1 MDANGLRFWMLATA
15 QQWTKTK
22 DRPPLQYDEQCR
34 RLRLASERLLPQ
46 WSQSTSIEPTLEAT
60 AIAHLEQ
67 VPQTLDSYGT
77 RAFWEPTS
85 GKILA
90 TGALPRSVPIFTPEA
105 SNPPTDLVM
114 GYDGILYV
122 ALSSGAVM
130 LVDRRDRWLPIPVQ
144 ADGFKA
150 WRLAAD
156 PAGGVWVLDR
166 ENRQLGKVL
175 GVPFPTQPAGK
186 YAEDI
191 FRPCDEN
198 PNPPRLVVWQ
208 TSSLPSDELPIGI
221 ATNPDGDLALLTW
234 LTDGTPKIRI
244 LHSHQWTPAIALMGC
259 RYPFSLSWVTVDR
272 IAGLVSDLLTEAPVY
287 AVPKFAVEPSEVTQ
301 VQPVGDLY
309 PLHEHTGH
317 PFLHSL
323 SLPPHYPTATE
334 SAPLYHLSL
343 PSYARQGAAIS
354 AGRNSE
360 GTAPA
365 ALDSGTSQ
373 TEWHRLYLEAVI
385 PANGEIHVDLAATDQ
400 PILPDAPEWF
410 EHSFGTVQKS
420 GKPWGAWVSA
430 ASEIPFHPGLL
441 NVDREKDRSGLFT
454 LLIQR
459 HDRQVRTLQ
468 GRYLWVRVRMIGDGR
483 TTPELAALRVYGSR
497 FSYVNHYLPELYRE
511 TVFGSDRDTVGAATS
526 ADFLERFLANF
537 EGILTPIEDRIA
549 NSHLLT
555 DPRTTTEDAIEWLGS
570 WIGVTF
576 DPAYSS
582 ARRRRLIEAA
592 PALYR
597 HRGTLTGLQQALDI
611 ATDGA
616 VSKGAIVV
624 LEDFRLR
631 RTFATILG
639 ADLADET
646 DPLFAGLVMS
656 GNSYVGDTL
665 VLGDETRQEFL
676 ALFRADIETNSFK
689 KQAEE
694 AAISAFFDQLAYR
707 TTIFVHQEVT
717 PQDLGLIRRVV
728 DLETP
733 AHVLSRVVSASSSLM
748 VGVASLVGVDTY
760 LNAKP
765 KPQAVAL
772 NKSQIGVRDRLLRHA
787 SLDPRL
793 EGGIDVEPVLQS
805 PIARLISR
813 PIAEFGQSFQ
823 LDGNQSQ
830 AFDGHTIAQ
839 YKWAKLE

>member
-1 MDANGLRFWMLATA
+1 MDANGLRFWMLANA
-15 QQWTKTK
+15 EQWTILG
-22 DRPPLQYDEQCR
+22 DPPQLQYDQQCH

-46 WSQSTSIEPTLEAT
+46 WSQSTPINPTLEST
-60 AIAHLEQ
+60 ALSRLEQ

-122 ALSSGAVM
+122 ALSSGAVV
-130 LVDRRDRWLPIPVQ
+130 LVDRRDRWSPIAVQ
-144 ADGFKA
+144 TDGFKA

-156 PAGGVWVLDR
+156 PAGGVWVCDR
-166 ENRQLGKVL
+166 DDRQFGKVL

-208 TSSLPSDELPIGI
+208 TSPLPDDEKLVAI
-221 ATNPDGDLALLTW
+221 ATSPNSSLTLLTW
-234 LTDGTPKIRI
+234 LTDGTPRVRALQAK
-244 LHSHQWTPAIALMGC
+244 QWTPPINLMGC
-259 RYPFSLSWVTVDR
+259 RYPFSLSWVTGDR
-272 IAGLVSDLLTEAPVY
+272 IAVLVSDLLTEAPVY
-287 AVPKFAVEPSEVTQ
+287 AVPKLAIGQAEIATQ

-309 PLHEHTGH
+309 PLHEHTGN
-317 PFLHSL
+317 PFLHGV

-343 PSYARQGAAIS
+343 PSYARQGAAI
-354 AGRNSE
+354 AH
-360 GTAPA
+360 A
-365 ALDSGTSQ
+365 ALDSGNLQ

-400 PILPDAPEWF
+400 PTLPDVPDWF
-410 EHSFGTVQKS
+410 EHSFAAVQNP
-420 GKPWGAWVSA
+420 GKPCGVWVSA
-430 ASEIPFHPGLL
+430 PSEIPFHPGLL
-441 NVDREKDRSGLFT
+441 VDREKDRSGLFT
-454 LLIQR
+454 VLIQR
-459 HDRQVRTLQ
+459 HDRRVRTLQ

-497 FSYVNHYLPELYRE
+497 FSYVNQYLPELYRE
-511 TVFGSDRDTVGAATS
+511 TVFGSDRDQVTSATP

-555 DPRTTTEDAIEWLGS
+555 DPRATPEDAIEWLGS

-597 HRGTLTGLQQALDI
+597 RRGTLTGLQQALDI

-616 VSKGAIVV
+616 VSQGAIVV

-646 DPLFAGLVMS
+646 DPLFAGLVIS

-665 VLGDETRQEFL
+665 ILGDETRQEFL

-694 AAISAFFDQLAYR
+694 AAISSSYPQGVAAFFDQLAYR

-728 DLETP
+728 ELETP
-733 AHVLSRVVSASSSLM
+733 AHVLSRVVSASNALM
-748 VGVASLVGVDTY
+748 VGVSALVGVDTY
-760 LNAKP
+760 LSAKP
-765 KPQAVAL
+765 KPQSVAL
-772 NKSQIGVRDRLLRHA
+772 NKSQLGVRDRLLRRA

-793 EGGIDVEPVLQS
+793 EGGIDDIEPVFQP
-805 PIARLISR
+805 PIATLKSR

-823 LDGNQSQ
+823 LDGNQSR
-830 AFDGHTIAQ
+830 AFDGRTIAR
-839 YKWAKLE
+839 YKWTKLE

>member
-15 QQWTKTK
+15 EQWAPVN
-22 DRPPLQYDEQCR
+22 DQPPLQYDGQCR

-46 WSQSTSIEPTLEAT
+46 WSHSAIELESTALSR
-60 AIAHLEQ
+60 LEQ
-67 VPQTLDSYGT
+67 VPQTLDGYGT

-90 TGALPRSVPIFTPEA
+90 TGALPRSVPIFTPEP
-105 SNPPTDLVM
+105 SNSPTDLVM
-114 GYDGILYV
+114 GYDGILYL
-122 ALSSGAVM
+122 ALSSGAVVM
-130 LVDRRDRWLPIPVQ
+130 IDRCDRWLPLTLQ
-144 ADGFKA
+144 TNDFKA

-156 PAGGVWVLDR
+156 PTGGVWVLDR
-166 ENRQLGKVL
+166 DNRQLGKVL

-186 YAEDI
+186 YADDI

-208 TSSLPSDELPIGI
+208 TSKLPDDEKWVAI

-234 LTDGTPKIRI
+234 LTDGTPRVRT
-244 LHSHQWTPAIALMGC
+244 LQANQWTSPIDLMGC
-259 RYPFSLSWVTVDR
+259 RYPFSLSWVTLDR
-272 IAGLVSDLLTEAPVY
+272 IAVLVSDLLTEAPVY
-287 AVPKFAVEPSEVTQ
+287 AVPKWAIRHAEIAPQ

-309 PLHEHTGH
+309 PLHEHTGN
-317 PFLHSL
+317 PFLHGV
-323 SLPPHYPTATE
+323 SLPPHYPTVME

-343 PSYARQGAAIS
+343 PSYARQGAAI
-354 AGRNSE
+354 AH
-360 GTAPA
+360 A
-365 ALDSGTSQ
+365 AFDSGNLQ

-385 PANGEIHVDLAATDQ
+385 PAKGEIHVDLAATDQ
-400 PILPDAPEWF
+400 PTLPDAPEWF
-410 EHSFGTVQKS
+410 EHSFGAVQTP
-420 GKPWGAWVSA
+420 GKPCGVWVSLP
-430 ASEIPFHPGLL
+430 SEIPFHPGLL
-441 NVDREKDRSGLFT
+441 TVEREKDRSGLFT
-454 LLIQR
+454 VLIQR

-468 GRYLWVRVRMIGDGR
+468 GRYLWVRVRMVGDGR
-483 TTPELAALRVYGSR
+483 TTPELAALRAYGSR
-497 FSYVNHYLPELYRE
+497 FSYLNHYLPELYRE
-511 TVFGSDRDTVGAATS
+511 TVFGSDRNEITAATPS
-526 ADFLERFLANF
+526 DFLERFLANF
-537 EGILTPIEDRIA
+537 EGILTPIEDCIA

-555 DPRTTTEDAIEWLGS
+555 DPRTTPDDAIEWLGS

-597 HRGTLTGLQQALDI
+597 RRGTLTGLQQALDI
-611 ATDGA
+611 ATDGV
-616 VSKGAIVV
+616 VSQGAIVV

-646 DPLFAGLVMS
+646 DPLLAGLVTS

-665 VLGDETRQEFL
+665 ILGDETRQEFL
-676 ALFRADIETNSFK
+676 ALFRADIETNSLK

-694 AAISAFFDQLAYR
+694 TAIAAFFDQLAYR

-728 DLETP
+728 DMETP
-733 AHVLSRVVSASSSLM
+733 AHVLSRVVTASSALM

-760 LNAKP
+760 LSAKP
-765 KPQAVAL
+765 KSQSVVL
-772 NKSQIGVRDRLLRHA
+772 NKTQVGVRDRLLRHA

-793 EGGIDVEPVLQS
+793 EGGGDEIEPVFQP
-805 PIARLISR
+805 PIATLKSL

-823 LDGNQSQ
+823 LDGNQSR
-830 AFDGHTIAQ
+830 AFDGRTIAH
-839 YKWAKLE
+839 YEWTKLE

>member
-15 QQWTKTK
+15 DQWTSVK
-22 DRPPLQYDEQCR
+22 DLPPLEYDQPCQ
-34 RLRLASERLLPQ
+34 RLRLASERLLPP
-46 WSQSTSIEPTLEAT
+46 WSQSTSEQTSDT
-60 AIAHLEQ
+60 ALSRLEQ
-67 VPQTLDSYGT
+67 VPQTLDGYGT

-90 TGALPRSVPIFTPEA
+90 TGALPRSVPIFTPEVG
-105 SNPPTDLVM
+105 NPPTDLAM
-114 GYDGILYV
+114 GYDGILYI
-122 ALSSGAVM
+122 ALRSGAIV
-130 LVDRRDRWLPIPVQ
+130 LVDRRDRWLPITLQ
-144 ADGFKA
+144 TDGFKA

-166 ENRQLGKVL
+166 DDRQLGKVL

-186 YAEDI
+186 YADDI

-198 PNPPRLVVWQ
+198 PNPPRLVVWP
-208 TSSLPSDELPIGI
+208 TSSLPSDEKWVAI
-221 ATNPDGDLALLTW
+221 ATNPDGHLALLTW
-234 LTDGTPKIRI
+234 LNDGTPRVRT
-244 LHSHQWTPAIALMGC
+244 LQSHQWTAPIALMGC
-259 RYPFSLSWVTVDR
+259 RYPFSLSWVAVDR
-272 IAGLVSDLLTEAPVY
+272 IAVLVSDLLTEAPVY
-287 AVPKFAVEPSEVTQ
+287 AMPKLAIGQAEATQ

-309 PLHEHTGH
+309 PLHDHTGN
-317 PFLHSL
+317 PFLHGL
-323 SLPPHYPTATE
+323 SLPPHYPTAMA
-334 SAPLYHLSL
+334 SAPLYPLSL
-343 PSYARQGAAIS
+343 PSYARQGTAIS

-360 GTAPA
+360 GTAPTP
-365 ALDSGTSQ
+365 LDSGSLQ

-385 PANGEIHVDLAATDQ
+385 PAKGEIRVDLAATDQ
-400 PILPDAPEWF
+400 PTLPDQPEWF
-410 EHSFGTVQKS
+410 EHCFGAVQSS
-420 GKPWGAWVSA
+420 GLPWGAWVSA
-430 ASEIPFHPGLL
+430 PSEIPFHPGLL
-441 NVDREKDRSGLFT
+441 SEREKDRSGLFT
-454 LLIQR
+454 VLIQR
-459 HDRQVRTLQ
+459 HDRRVRTLQ
-468 GRYLWVRVRMIGDGR
+468 GRYLWVRVRMVGDGR

-511 TVFGSDRDTVGAATS
+511 TVFGSDRDAVTAATP

-555 DPRTTTEDAIEWLGS
+555 DPRTTSEDAIEWLGS
-570 WIGVTF
+570 WIGITF

-582 ARRRRLIEAA
+582 ARRRRLIEAT
-592 PALYR
+592 PSLYR
-597 HRGTLTGLQQALDI
+597 HRGTLLGLQQALDI

-616 VSKGAIVV
+616 VSRGAIVV

-646 DPLFAGLVMS
+646 DPLLAGLVIS

-665 VLGDETRQEFL
+665 FLGDDTRQEFL

-694 AAISAFFDQLAYR
+694 TAIAAFFDQLAYR
-707 TTIFVHQEVT
+707 TTIFVHSEVT

-728 DLETP
+728 ELETP
-733 AHVLSRVVSASSSLM
+733 AHVLSRVVSASSALM

-760 LNAKP
+760 LSAKP

-772 NKSQIGVRDRLLRHA
+772 NKSQVGVRDRVLRPA

-793 EGGIDVEPVLQS
+793 EGGIDELESVSPP
-805 PIARLISR
+805 PIALLKSR

-830 AFDGHTIAQ
+830 AFDGHTIVH
-839 YKWAKLE
+839 YKWTKLQ